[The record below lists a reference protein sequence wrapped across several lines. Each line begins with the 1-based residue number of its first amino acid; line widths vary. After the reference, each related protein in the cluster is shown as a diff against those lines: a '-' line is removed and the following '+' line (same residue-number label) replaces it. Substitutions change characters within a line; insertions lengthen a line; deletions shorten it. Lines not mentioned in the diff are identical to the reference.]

1 MEHKI
6 FLGKYR
12 VSAQEI
18 EATGE
23 LRDMPLAYEGEEIAS
38 GKKIVVEII
47 PAGSL
52 KPAVREQLAVEA
64 AAAKKLTHV
73 NIPALYDFGI
83 EEDQLLYITENFDG
97 TLAEEWVKTHGLM
110 PVGAAL
116 RIASQ
121 VVSALGAAALQRIV
135 HHAINPTNLVLVP
148 GQTPDGE
155 WPLVKVLHFVGVA
168 PQFSGGSEAV
178 AAYDKASPYASP
190 EQLQHGTV
198 DFRSEVYSLG
208 CTMWYL
214 LTGAPPLPAV
224 IGPIAVPS
232 PNVAEKLSGVPKPV
246 RRLLA
251 QMLSSNPSERPSDP
265 LAFYREIQECLAEV
279 DPRATP
285 ARRFGVPVIASTRV
299 PSASPARRR
308 LPVKALA
315 LAAVLLTIATLTALI
330 LPGYLKHR
338 RVVRAEEPIGVPIG
352 VSETT
357 EPAPPVN
364 TASVNVVPP
373 NPAPQVPAVTN
384 EPAQV
389 TTSETNKASVPAAND
404 SAAIASTNQAPPVN
418 TANVNVVPPNP
429 PPQIPAVA
437 NEPAQ
442 TTTSEMNKA
451 PVPAANDTAAIAST
465 NQVAPEPLQQPAAS
479 NPEPVQQA
487 PVLTS
492 NTTTPPAETQAP
504 VVAAAE
510 VKPVPTARTES
521 SKAEERVAAKTKPR
535 SHEVRRALPLEPE
548 VRRAEPAPPEEGP
561 ADAPASTTIASEQQ
575 ANSFTPNARTPE
587 VEDEAIVTESRSV
600 RKADTEPKASA
611 KPRTKKTESVAKK
624 KDAEQPVYISK
635 SAPDSEEGMP
645 KLPKGSVRA
654 RFVGVTADGR
664 WMLALPS
671 RKVIVVPPPPD
682 QDR

>member
-1 MEHKI
+1 MGVLWRVFHMEHKI

-12 VSAQEI
+12 VSAQEV

-23 LRDMPLAYEGEEIAS
+23 LRDTPLAYEGEEIDT
-38 GKKIVVEII
+38 GKKVIAEVV

-52 KPAVREQLAVEA
+52 KPAVREQLAAEA
-64 AAAKKLTHV
+64 AVAKKLTHV

-83 EEDQLLYITENFDG
+83 ENDQLIYVSENFDG
-97 TLAEEWVKTHGLM
+97 TLAEEWVKTHGPM

-168 PQFSGGSEAV
+168 PTFSGGSEAV

-190 EQLQHGTV
+190 EQLQQGTV

-214 LTGAPPLPAV
+214 LTAAPPLPAV

-251 QMLSSNPSERPSDP
+251 QMLSSNPDERPSDP
-265 LAFYREIQECLAEV
+265 LAFYREIQDCLAEV
-279 DPRATP
+279 DPRARP
-285 ARRFGVPVIASTRV
+285 SRRFGVPVISSTRV
-299 PSASPARRR
+299 QDALPARRR

-315 LAAVLLTIATLTALI
+315 IAAVLLAIATLSALI

-352 VSETT
+352 VPDPVES
-357 EPAPPVN
+357 APPVN
-364 TASVNVVPP
+364 TAAVNSFAP
-373 NPAPQVPAVTN
+373 NPAPAVEANSNGPSAVTN
-384 EPAQV
+384 AEVNNAPL
-389 TTSETNKASVPAAND
+389 PAAND
-404 SAAIASTNQAPPVN
+404 SAAV
-418 TANVNVVPPNP
+418 
-429 PPQIPAVA
+429 
-437 NEPAQ
+437 
-442 TTTSEMNKA
+442 
-451 PVPAANDTAAIAST
+451 AST
-465 NQVAPEPLQQPAAS
+465 NQVAPTLDPVQPPPVLTS
-479 NPEPVQQA
+479 TTPVPNPEPVEPA
-487 PVLTS
+487 PVLAT
-492 NTTTPPAETQAP
+492 NTTNPPAETNIAP
-504 VVAAAE
+504 PSSDQVE
-510 VKPVPTARTES
+510 PGPTARTES
-521 SKAEERVAAKTKPR
+521 PKAEEKVVVTKTKTPR
-535 SHEVRRALPLEPE
+535 APEVRRALPPEPE

-561 ADAPASTTIASEQQ
+561 TDASAHTTVASEQQ
-575 ANSFTPNARTPE
+575 TNSLAPNPQTQNL
-587 VEDEAIVTESRSV
+587 EDEAIVTESRPV
-600 RKADTEPKASA
+600 KKPDTERQVSA
-611 KPRTKKTESVAKK
+611 KPRAKKSESATKK
-624 KDAEQPVYISK
+624 KDSDRQVYVSQT
-635 SAPDSEEGMP
+635 APDSDEGMP
-645 KLPKGSVRA
+645 KLPRGSVRA
-654 RFVGVTADGR
+654 RFVGVTADGK

-682 QDR
+682 EGR

>member
-23 LRDMPLAYEGEEIAS
+23 LQDTPLAYEGEEIDT
-38 GKKIVVEII
+38 GKKIVAEIV

-52 KPAVREQLAVEA
+52 KPAVREQLAAEA

-83 EEDQLLYITENFDG
+83 EDDQLVYITENFDG
-97 TLAEEWVKTHGLM
+97 TLAEEWVKTHGPM

-121 VVSALGAAALQRIV
+121 VVSALGAAALQRIS

-168 PQFSGGSEAV
+168 PKFSGADGAV

-214 LTGAPPLPAV
+214 LTAAPPLPAV

-251 QMLSSNPSERPSDP
+251 QMLSSNPDERPSDP
-265 LAFYREIQECLAEV
+265 LAFYREIQDCLAEV
-279 DPRATP
+279 DSRATP
-285 ARRFGVPVIASTRV
+285 ARRFGVPVISSTRV
-299 PSASPARRR
+299 PSSPSARRR

-315 LAAVLLTIATLTALI
+315 IAAILLAIATLSALI

-352 VSETT
+352 VPDPT
-357 EPAPPVN
+357 ESAPPAN
-364 TASVNVVPP
+364 TAAVNSTAP
-373 NPAPQVPAVTN
+373 NPAPAVAENSNGPAAVTN
-384 EPAQV
+384 AEVNNAPL
-389 TTSETNKASVPAAND
+389 PAAND
-404 SAAIASTNQAPPVN
+404 SAAV
-418 TANVNVVPPNP
+418 
-429 PPQIPAVA
+429 
-437 NEPAQ
+437 
-442 TTTSEMNKA
+442 
-451 PVPAANDTAAIAST
+451 AST
-465 NQVAPEPLQQPAAS
+465 NQVAPEP
-479 NPEPVQQA
+479 VQQTTA
-487 PVLTS
+487 PNQDAVQPPPVLTS
-492 NTTTPPAETQAP
+492 TTPVPNPPPVLTTNTTNPPVETNAAP
-504 VVAAAE
+504 PSTNQLE
-510 VKPVPTARTES
+510 PGPRPRTES
-521 SKAEERVAAKTKPR
+521 SKAEEKVVVTKTPR
-535 SHEVRRALPLEPE
+535 TPEVRRALPPEPE

-561 ADAPASTTIASEQQ
+561 ADVPANTHVASEQQ
-575 ANSFTPNARTPE
+575 TNSVTPNTQAQNT
-587 VEDEAIVTESRSV
+587 EDEAIVTESRPV
-600 RKADTEPKASA
+600 KKPDAEPKVSA
-611 KPRTKKTESVAKK
+611 KPRAKKSESATKK
-624 KDAEQPVYISK
+624 KDSDRQVYVSQT
-635 SAPDSEEGMP
+635 APDPEAGMP
-645 KLPKGSVRA
+645 KLPRGSVRA

-682 QDR
+682 DGR

>member
-12 VSAQEI
+12 VSAQEVQ
-18 EATGE
+18 ATGD
-23 LRDMPLAYEGEEIAS
+23 LRDTPLAYEGEEIDT
-38 GKKIVVEII
+38 GKKVIAEVV

-52 KPAVREQLAVEA
+52 KPAVREQLAAEA

-83 EEDQLLYITENFDG
+83 ENDQLIYVSENFDG
-97 TLAEEWVKTHGLM
+97 TLAEEWVKTHGPM

-168 PQFSGGSEAV
+168 PKFSGADGAV

-190 EQLQHGTV
+190 EQLQHGAV

-214 LTGAPPLPAV
+214 LTAAPPLPAV

-251 QMLSSNPSERPSDP
+251 QMLSSNPDERPSDP
-265 LAFYREIQECLAEV
+265 LAFYREIQDFLAEV

-285 ARRFGVPVIASTRV
+285 SRRFGVPVISSTRV
-299 PSASPARRR
+299 PDALPARRR

-315 LAAVLLTIATLTALI
+315 IAAVLLAIATLSALI

-352 VSETT
+352 VPDPVES
-357 EPAPPVN
+357 APPVN
-364 TASVNVVPP
+364 TADVNSVAP
-373 NPAPQVPAVTN
+373 NPRPAVEAN
-384 EPAQV
+384 SSGSAAV
-389 TTSETNKASVPAAND
+389 THAEVNNAPLPAAND
-404 SAAIASTNQAPPVN
+404 SAAV
-418 TANVNVVPPNP
+418 
-429 PPQIPAVA
+429 
-437 NEPAQ
+437 
-442 TTTSEMNKA
+442 
-451 PVPAANDTAAIAST
+451 AST
-465 NQVAPEPLQQPAAS
+465 NQVAPEPAPQTTVPNLDPVQPPPVLTS
-479 NPEPVQQA
+479 TTPVPNPEPVQPE
-487 PVLTS
+487 PVLAT
-492 NTTTPPAETQAP
+492 NTTNPPAETNTAP
-504 VVAAAE
+504 ASANQVE
-510 VKPVPTARTES
+510 PGPTARTES
-521 SKAEERVAAKTKPR
+521 SKAEEKVVMTKTKTPR
-535 SHEVRRALPLEPE
+535 TPEVRRALPPEPE

-561 ADAPASTTIASEQQ
+561 ANASAHTTIASEQQ
-575 ANSFTPNARTPE
+575 TNSRAPNPQTQNL
-587 VEDEAIVTESRSV
+587 EDEAIVTESRPV
-600 RKADTEPKASA
+600 KKPDAAPKVSA
-611 KPRTKKTESVAKK
+611 KPPPKKSESATKK
-624 KDAEQPVYISK
+624 KDSDRKVYVSQT
-635 SAPDSEEGMP
+635 APDSEQGMP
-645 KLPKGSVRA
+645 KLPRGSVRA
-654 RFVGVTADGR
+654 RFVGVTADGK